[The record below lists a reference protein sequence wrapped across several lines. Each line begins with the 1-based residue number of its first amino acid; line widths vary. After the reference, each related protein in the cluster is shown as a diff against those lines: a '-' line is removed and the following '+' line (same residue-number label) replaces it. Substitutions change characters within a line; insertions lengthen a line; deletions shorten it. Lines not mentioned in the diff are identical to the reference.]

1 MNWQNDSNKL
11 IQKDLDATW
20 TKKGKRNYYGYKN
33 HIKVDK
39 LSKLIS
45 KSEVTSAC
53 VHDSQVLASLVDS
66 SDSEQGL
73 RADSA
78 YVGQEQEKA
87 LDNEHT
93 INQVIRGLSLKSIGL

>member
-1 MNWQNDSNKL
+1 MPLVQGNTKEENKTVKAGDVPANWKDDLNKL
-11 IQKDLDATW
+11 IQKDLDPTW

-53 VHDSQVLASLVDS
+53 VHDSQVSGFFS
-66 SDSEQGL
+66 
-73 RADSA
+73 
-78 YVGQEQEKA
+78 
-87 LDNEHT
+87 
-93 INQVIRGLSLKSIGL
+93 